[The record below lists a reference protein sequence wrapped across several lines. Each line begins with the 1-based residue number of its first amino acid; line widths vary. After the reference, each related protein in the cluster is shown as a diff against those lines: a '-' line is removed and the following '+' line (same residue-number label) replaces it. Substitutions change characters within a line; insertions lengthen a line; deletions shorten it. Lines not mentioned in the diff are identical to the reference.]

1 MARLISL
8 GIILGLI
15 AVFGLLSLRVLA
27 GFLLPLLLAAML
39 VVIFGPLYRWLR
51 QVLRSPDWVA
61 AGLTTAF
68 VLLIV
73 LMFFIPLYPTKA
85 TYYPRLVTYAD
96 YYDTHDAVSALI
108 FVLITDFEYEH
119 VHDDPLLA
127 YYPDGR
133 PDILADIQPM
143 YPVTVYRASPTF
155 LIVYAFLVPLLY
167 ILGCYGV
174 ERVRWKKRNVYPK
187 GVRDL

>member
-8 GIILGLI
+8 GVILGLI

-51 QVLRSPDWVA
+51 QWLRTPDWVA

-73 LMFFIPLYPTKA
+73 L
-85 TYYPRLVTYAD
+85 
-96 YYDTHDAVSALI
+96 
-108 FVLITDFEYEH
+108 
-119 VHDDPLLA
+119 
-127 YYPDGR
+127 
-133 PDILADIQPM
+133 
-143 YPVTVYRASPTF
+143 
-155 LIVYAFLVPLLY
+155 VPLVLLV
-167 ILGCYGV
+167 IRTVKLINQMTCFI
-174 ERVRWKKRNVYPK
+174 NSN
-187 GVRDL
+187 